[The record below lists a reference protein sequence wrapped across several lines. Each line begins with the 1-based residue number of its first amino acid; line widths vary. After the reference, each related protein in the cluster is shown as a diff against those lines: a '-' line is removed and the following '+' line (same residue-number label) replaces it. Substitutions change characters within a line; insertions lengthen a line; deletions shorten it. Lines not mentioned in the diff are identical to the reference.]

1 MLTVQQVY
9 DMAIMLMDEQND
21 STGATNSSELN
32 GYKNR
37 ALALINILVSDLYNI
52 SDNTSFTTDS
62 KPVPLL
68 VTEFTDGID
77 LDDRLAVDVLPYG
90 LASLFL
96 RNEGSEGAA
105 ISAYFWAV
113 YQKNR
118 TEYAKKKPTAKVAI
132 TNMYGS
138 FSRRTDGSIDDGG
151 DDE

>member
-9 DMAIMLMDEQND
+9 DMTIKLMDEQND

-37 ALALINILVSDLYNI
+37 ALALINVLVSDLYNI
-52 SDNTSFTTDS
+52 SDLTSFGDTT

-68 VTEFTDGID
+68 LTDFTDGID
-77 LDDRLAVDVLPYG
+77 LDDRLAVNVLPFG

-105 ISAYFWAV
+105 LSAFFWAI
-113 YQKNR
+113 YQKNK
-118 TEYAKKKPTAKVAI
+118 TDYAKKKPTAKVAI
-132 TNMYGS
+132 TNKYGS
-138 FSRRTDGSIDDGG
+138 FSRKTDGSIDEGG
-151 DDE
+151 DS